1 MSRYDPESLQQ
12 MARITLAARDDGD
25 PRFTELVF
33 TLSVITGLDP
43 RQVVQSIEDLAGGA
57 VE

>member
-1 MSRYDPESLQQ
+1 